1 MSRTA
6 RIKRILAMRCDEA
19 AELLSQGGDE
29 PLAWIEQ
36 LALRSHL
43 MLCRPCRRFR
53 QQLNFLR
60 ATMLWTL
67 SRAENSRAILSNDAR
82 LRILGA
88 LRETGQK

>member
-6 RIKRILAMRCDEA
+6 RVKRILAMRCDEA
-19 AELLSQGGDE
+19 AELLSHGSDE

-53 QQLNFLR
+53 QQLRLLR
-60 ATMLWTL
+60 AAMHWTL
-67 SRAENSRAILSNDAR
+67 SRAEGSRATLSRDAR
-82 LRILGA
+82 LRILSA
-88 LRETGQK
+88 MREAGQK